1 MNNLIKVQQNEKGD
15 LLVNARDLYDSL
27 KVQQDFTDWIKKQLS
42 IIESVND
49 LDYYVYWCKNDDLF
63 KRVSVNDNINSM
75 TRKGYRQDYILKLDI
90 AKEICMVVGVA
101 PRTNKET
108 KELSKKV
115 RKYFI
120 ECERQLKIQITNN
133 KELYNIIVDLKKK
146 YKN

>member
-15 LLVNARDLYDSL
+15 LIISARDLHKSL
-27 KVQQDFTDWIKKQLS
+27 KVQQDFTHWIKKQL
-42 IIESVND
+42 ESVEGIEGVD
-49 LDYYVYWCKNDDLF
+49 FTRFVFKNEGN
-63 KRVSVNDNINSM
+63 SANIH
-75 TRKGYRQDYILKLDI
+75 DYILKLDI

-133 KELYNIIVDLKKK
+133 EMPFP
-146 YKN
+146 